1 MGLLDWNVQCTLYTS
16 SSQMM
21 NSTLEMTRYNISSGH
36 PPPAQLSR
44 RNTTTSLTRETASA
58 VKRKNF
64 SLNIEFD
71 TIIPSASGFPLQ
83 RHIKPLFE
91 RLQRKEKWRKR
102 SDIRGTG
109 SCAVAALAARGRR
122 ASLPRFK
129 WLNGVLA
136 THRCFDQPPPLRTLT
151 TS

>member
-1 MGLLDWNVQCTLYTS
+1 MYT

-83 RHIKPLFE
+83 RRIKPLFK

-136 THRCFDQPPPLRTLT
+136 THRCFDQPPPPSNLYNSKTQSNLCRHP
-151 TS
+151 